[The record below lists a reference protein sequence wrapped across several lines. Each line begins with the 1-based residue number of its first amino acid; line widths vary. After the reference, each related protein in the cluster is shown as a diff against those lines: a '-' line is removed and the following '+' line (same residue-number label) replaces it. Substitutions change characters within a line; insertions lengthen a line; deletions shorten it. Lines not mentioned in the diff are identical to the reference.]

1 MSSLSGKTVVVSGVG
16 RGLGVE
22 LAGVAL
28 REGANVV
35 AAART
40 EERLKATA
48 VDLDPSGDRLAP
60 VVADI
65 RDAAA
70 CARVAEVATSRF
82 GSIDALVH
90 CAAYDAQF
98 GGIEGA
104 DLAEYRAVYDI
115 NVFGTLQLTQS
126 ALPALKQRGGAIVFI
141 GTQSMFL
148 PRVMQLGYATSK
160 ASMHTAGHLMAVELG
175 KYKIRVNTVVAT
187 WMWGPA
193 VQGYVEHTAAGRG
206 VPASEVAAEI
216 ASNMP
221 LGEIPEDGDVAEAV
235 MFLASDRARMI
246 TGQTLFVNAGEFLH

>member
-1 MSSLSGKTVVVSGVG
+1 MSSLAGKTVVVSGVG
-16 RGLGVE
+16 KGLGVE
-22 LAGVAL
+22 LAAVAL

-70 CARVAEVATSRF
+70 CARIVEVATGRF

-98 GGIEGA
+98 GGIDGA
-104 DLAEYRAVYDI
+104 DLAEFRAVYDI

-193 VQGYVEHTAAGRG
+193 VQGYVEHLAAGRG
-206 VPASEVAAEI
+206 VPPSEVAAEI

-246 TGQTLFVNAGEFLH
+246 SGQTLFVNAGEFLH